1 MKKRN
6 FLKLFLLAA
15 FVMPAFFANAQSKL
29 DKQVLMTIGDQD
41 VTVKDFSDV
50 YYKNN
55 LKSDVI
61 EKKSVDDYLELFTTF
76 RMKVMEAERLQLDTS
91 AKFQKELAGYR
102 KQLAKPFMSS
112 DDISDE
118 LLQEA
123 YQRKLKDIR
132 ASHILIRCDKNA
144 LPSDTLKAYNR
155 AMEIRKK
162 ALKGEDFGDLAVK
175 YSDDPSAKATPATE
189 QTPARPGNRGDL
201 GYFTV
206 FDMVYPFET
215 GAYNT
220 KEGEISLPVRS
231 DFGYHLIKVQSVT
244 EAMGAIQAAHIFI
257 QLPFDAPEDEV
268 NAAKQKADNIY
279 NELMAKDGKNWN
291 EMVKQ
296 YSDDKGTSSRNG
308 ALSSFTVSR
317 IVPEFIEVCKSL
329 EIDQIGKPIRTNY
342 GFHIIKL
349 LGKSGVNSFEK
360 ESKGLSERIEKDMR
374 SKKSEEV
381 VLKQVKN
388 EYKFKQND
396 KNLEAFIAS
405 VDSSILR
412 KAYEPSA
419 DVDLN
424 TTLFSLENNPTK
436 VSDFVEYIKKNMTL
450 QKYVTPATYAYQLY
464 ENFRNT
470 TILDYADAHLEE
482 KYPEFKALVQEYR
495 DGILLFDLMDRE
507 VWDKAVKDTLGLQ
520 EFHSRNAS
528 KYMWNDR
535 VYATIITV
543 TRPESLPKV
552 KSLLNNGIELDSLR
566 NAIQRDSI
574 NYAFVRKG
582 YYQKGDNQFVDQTEW
597 KVGVRNEIPST
608 VDQSTTIVCIR
619 EVRKPEP
626 KTLKE
631 ARGLVTS
638 DYQVELEKK
647 WVQSLKERYPVKINE
662 KVLDKIRKM
671 YQLRR
676 PAFLSVSLSSCYWQ
690 AATTSRETQTKSL

>member
-1 MKKRN
+1 
-6 FLKLFLLAA
+6 
-15 FVMPAFFANAQSKL
+15 MPTLFANAQSKL

-41 VTVKDFSDV
+41 ITVKEFCDV

-61 EKKSVDDYLELFTTF
+61 EKKSVDEYLDLFTTF
-76 RMKVMEAERLQLDTS
+76 RMKVMEAESLQLDTS

-112 DDISDE
+112 DDITEE

-144 LPSDTLKAYNR
+144 MPSDTLRAYNK

-162 ALKGEDFGDLAVK
+162 ALKGEDFGDLAVR
-175 YSDDPSAKATPATE
+175 YSEDPSAKDMEATDQA
-189 QTPARPGNRGDL
+189 PARPGNRGDL

-220 KEGEISLPVRS
+220 KEGEISMPVRS
-231 DFGYHLIKVQSVT
+231 DFGYHIIKVQSIT
-244 EAMGAIQAAHIFI
+244 DAMGSIQAAHIFM

-268 NAAKQKADNIY
+268 AAAQQKANNIY
-279 NELMAKDGKNWN
+279 NELMAQEGKNWS

-296 YSDDKGTSSRNG
+296 YSDDRGTVQRDG
-308 ALSSFTVSR
+308 ALTSFTVSR
-317 IVPEFIEVCKSL
+317 IVPEFIEACKSL
-329 EIDQIGKPIRTNY
+329 EIGQIAKPIRTNY

-349 LGKSGVNSFEK
+349 LGKSGVGPFEK
-360 ESKGLSERIEKDMR
+360 ESKALSERIEKDMR

-381 VLKQVKN
+381 VLKQVKS

-396 KNLEAFIAS
+396 KNLEAFMAT

-412 KAYEPSA
+412 NAYVPA
-419 DVDLN
+419 DNVDMN
-424 TTLFSLENNPTK
+424 ATLFSMEGNPTK
-436 VSDFVEYIKKNMTL
+436 VSDFVNYIKGNMKP

-464 ENFRNT
+464 EAFSRETALN
-470 TILDYADAHLEE
+470 YADSRLED
-482 KYPEFKALVQEYR
+482 KYPEFKALVQEYK

-520 EFHSRNAS
+520 EFHARNAS
-528 KYMWNDR
+528 KYMWDER
-535 VYATIITV
+535 AHAYIITV
-543 TRPESLPKV
+543 TRQESLPKV
-552 KSLLNNGIELDSLR
+552 KALLDSGIVLDSLR
-566 NAIQRDSI
+566 STLQRDSI
-574 NYAFVRKG
+574 NYTFVRKG
-582 YYQKGDNQFVDQTEW
+582 YYQKGDNQYVDQTQW

-608 VDQSTTIVCIR
+608 VDQSTVIVCID
-619 EVRKPEP
+619 ELRKPEP

-638 DYQVELEKK
+638 DYQVELEQK
-647 WVQSLKERYPVKINE
+647 WVKSLKEKYPVKIDE
-662 KVLDKIRKM
+662 KVLDKVRKM
-671 YQLRR
+671 YQ
-676 PAFLSVSLSSCYWQ
+676 
-690 AATTSRETQTKSL
+690 

>member
-1 MKKRN
+1 MKN
-6 FLKLFLLAA
+6 YSLLKMFVLAA
-15 FVMPAFFANAQSKL
+15 FVMPVCFANAQSKS
-29 DKQVLMTIGDQD
+29 DKQVLMTIGDQNI
-41 VTVKDFSDV
+41 TVKDFCDV

-61 EKKSVDDYLELFTTF
+61 EKKSVDEYLDLFTTF

-112 DDISDE
+112 DDITEE
-118 LLQEA
+118 LVQEA

-144 LPSDTLKAYNR
+144 LP
-155 AMEIRKK
+155 
-162 ALKGEDFGDLAVK
+162 
-175 YSDDPSAKATPATE
+175 PSAKGMKATD
-189 QTPARPGNRGDL
+189 QTPARPGNHGDL

-220 KEGEISLPVRS
+220 KEGEVSMPVRS
-231 DFGYHLIKVQSVT
+231 DFGYHLIKVVSIT
-244 EAMGAIQAAHIFI
+244 DALGSIQAAHIFL
-257 QLPFDAPEDEV
+257 QLPFDAPAEDV
-268 NAAKQKADNIY
+268 AATKQKADNIY
-279 NELMAKDGKNWN
+279 KELMAQNGKNWN

-296 YSDDKGTSSRNG
+296 YTDDKGTIARNG

-329 EIDQIGKPIRTNY
+329 KVDEIAKPVRTNY

-349 LGKSGVNSFEK
+349 LSTSGVSSFDK

-374 SKKSEEV
+374 SKKSEEL
-381 VLKQVKN
+381 VLRQVKS

-396 KNLEAFIAS
+396 KNLEAFLATI
-405 VDSSILR
+405 DSSILR
-412 KAYEPSA
+412 NAYEPA
-419 DVDLN
+419 ANVDMN
-424 TTLFSLENNPTK
+424 ATLFSLENNPTK
-436 VSDFVEYIKKNMTL
+436 VSDFVTYIKANMTT

-464 ENFRNT
+464 ESFSNETAMN
-470 TILDYADAHLEE
+470 YADAHLED
-482 KYPEFKALVQEYR
+482 KYPDFKALVQEYK

-507 VWDKAVKDTLGLQ
+507 VWNKAVKDTVGLA
-520 EFHSRNAS
+520 EFHKRNAS
-528 KYMWNDR
+528 KYMWGDR
-535 VYATIITV
+535 AYATVITV

-552 KSLLNNGIELDSLR
+552 KALLDKGVELDSLR
-566 NAIQRDSI
+566 SAIQRDSI
-574 NYAFVRKG
+574 GYAFVRKG
-582 YYQKGDNQFVDQTEW
+582 FYQRGDNQYVDQTEW

-619 EVRKPEP
+619 EVRKPEQ

-631 ARGLVTS
+631 SRGLVTS
-638 DYQVELEKK
+638 DYQVELEQN
-647 WVQSLKERYPVKINE
+647 WVKSLKEKYPVKINE
-662 KVLDKIRKM
+662 SVLEKVRNM
-671 YQLRR
+671 Y
-676 PAFLSVSLSSCYWQ
+676 
-690 AATTSRETQTKSL
+690 K

>member
-1 MKKRN
+1 M
-6 FLKLFLLAA
+6 FVLAS
-15 FVMPAFFANAQSKL
+15 FIMPTLFANAQSKL

-41 VTVKDFSDV
+41 ITVKEFCDV

-61 EKKSVDDYLELFTTF
+61 EKKSVDEYLDLFTTF
-76 RMKVMEAERLQLDTS
+76 RMKVMEAESLQLDTS

-112 DDISDE
+112 DDITEE

-144 LPSDTLKAYNR
+144 MPSDTLRAYNK

-162 ALKGEDFGDLAVK
+162 ALKGEDFGDLAVR
-175 YSDDPSAKATPATE
+175 YSEDPSAKDMEATDQA
-189 QTPARPGNRGDL
+189 PARPGNRGDL

-220 KEGEISLPVRS
+220 KEGEISMPVRS
-231 DFGYHLIKVQSVT
+231 DFGYHIIKVQSIT
-244 EAMGAIQAAHIFI
+244 DAMGSIQAAHIFM

-268 NAAKQKADNIY
+268 AAAQQKANNIY
-279 NELMAKDGKNWN
+279 NELMAQEGKNWS
-291 EMVKQ
+291 EMVKH
-296 YSDDKGTSSRNG
+296 YSDDRGTVQRDG
-308 ALSSFTVSR
+308 ALTSFTVSR
-317 IVPEFIEVCKSL
+317 IVPEFIEACKSL
-329 EIDQIGKPIRTNY
+329 EIGQIAKPIRTNY

-349 LGKSGVNSFEK
+349 LGKSGVGPFEK
-360 ESKGLSERIEKDMR
+360 ESKALSERIEKDMR

-381 VLKQVKN
+381 VLKQVKS

-396 KNLEAFIAS
+396 KNLEAFMAT

-412 KAYEPSA
+412 NAYVPA
-419 DVDLN
+419 DNVDMN
-424 TTLFSLENNPTK
+424 ATLFSMEGNPTK
-436 VSDFVEYIKKNMTL
+436 VSDFVNYIKGNMKP

-464 ENFRNT
+464 DAFSRETALN
-470 TILDYADAHLEE
+470 YADSRLED
-482 KYPEFKALVQEYR
+482 KYPEFKALVQEYK

-520 EFHSRNAS
+520 EFHARNAS
-528 KYMWNDR
+528 KYMWDER
-535 VYATIITV
+535 AHAYIITV
-543 TRPESLPKV
+543 TRQESLPKV
-552 KSLLNNGIELDSLR
+552 KALLDSGIVLDSLR
-566 NAIQRDSI
+566 NTLQRDSI
-574 NYAFVRKG
+574 NYTFVRKG
-582 YYQKGDNQFVDQTEW
+582 YYQKGDNQYVDQTQW

-608 VDQSTTIVCIR
+608 VDQSTVIVCID
-619 EVRKPEP
+619 ELRKPEP

-638 DYQVELEKK
+638 DYQVELEQK
-647 WVQSLKERYPVKINE
+647 WVKSLKEKYPVKIDE
-662 KVLDKIRKM
+662 KVLDKVRKM
-671 YQLRR
+671 YQ
-676 PAFLSVSLSSCYWQ
+676 
-690 AATTSRETQTKSL
+690 